1 MAIKPVSKESKY
13 SGENGKTGWS
23 SIGIL
28 ESGKKETPPFKNRV
42 YLPHGDLALFHVKHV
57 WV

>member
-28 ESGKKETPPFKNRV
+28 ESGKKETPRLKTGHIYPIET
-42 YLPHGDLALFHVKHV
+42 
-57 WV
+57 